1 MIELPRY
8 NISKDYNWNF
18 DHAPSPV
25 LVDVP
30 AVSGNWTYCG
40 QKVDSPLG
48 IAAGPLL
55 NGRWLLYYASLGF
68 DILTYKTVRCRER
81 VSYDM
86 PNLQPIVWP
95 EFNGFLPKEIRT
107 SDVMMDSWAISFG
120 MPSKPPRF
128 WQDDVT
134 ETKKHLE
141 EGKFLCVSVVATPGP
156 DHSIESLAADYS
168 QCAKWAI
175 DSGADGVE
183 ANFSCPNVD
192 SIDGQLYLNPK
203 NAGLVASKLREAVP
217 KKPLLIKVG
226 HFNDRAIAQEFF
238 AAVEPYVDALV
249 MVNGVSTLVRD
260 TGGQLL
266 FEGRCRGIGGAA
278 IKELVFKQLEWFAEF
293 IDHYDSLVSLIGVGG
308 ISQKCD
314 VLRALSCGC
323 EAVQF
328 ATAAMINPGLGLDMR
343 KGRF

>member
-1 MIELPRY
+1 MIEFPRY

-18 DHAPSPV
+18 DHAPLPV
-25 LVDVP
+25 AANVP
-30 AVSGNWTYCG
+30 VVSGNWTYCG
-40 QKVDSPLG
+40 KKVNSPLG

-81 VSYDM
+81 ASYDM

-95 EFNGFLPKEIRT
+95 KFNGFLPKEIRI
-107 SDVMMDSWAISFG
+107 SDVMTDSWAISFG
-120 MPSKPPRF
+120 MPSKHPRF

-141 EGKFLCVSVVATPGP
+141 EGKFLCVSVVATPEP
-156 DHSIESLAADYS
+156 DHSIDSLAADYS

-192 SIDGQLYLNPK
+192 SVDGQLYLNPK
-203 NAGLVASKLREAVP
+203 NAGLVASKLRETVP
-217 KKPLLIKVG
+217 DKPLLIKVG
-226 HFNDRAIAQEFF
+226 HFNDRAVAQEFF
-238 AAVEPYVDALV
+238 TAVEPYVDALV

-260 TGGQLL
+260 AGGQLL

-278 IKELVFKQLEWFAEF
+278 IKGLVFKQLEWFAEF
-293 IDHYDSLVSLIGVGG
+293 IDHYDSLISLIGVGG
-308 ISQKCD
+308 LSQKCD
-314 VLRALSCGC
+314 VRQALDSGC

-328 ATAAMINPGLGLDMR
+328 ATAAMINPGLGLDLR
-343 KGRF
+343 KGSF